1 MDLMDLKPKYDTVEV
16 VIKHPN
22 SLEPLTNEDGSEM
35 TVVLYAQHSKE
46 YRGVMHEQQD
56 RRIKLMQKKGATTNY
71 SAADI
76 ERDAIE
82 LLSKC
87 TKEWNITYGGETPK
101 LTATKA
107 KEIYTEVFWLRSQ
120 VEEALGDSLDFTTS

>member
-71 SAADI
+71 SASDI

-101 LTATKA
+101 LTPAKA

-120 VEEALGDSLDFTTS
+120 VEEALTESLDFTVS

>member
-1 MDLMDLKPKYDTVEV
+1 MDLMDLKPKSDIVEV
-16 VIKHPN
+16 TIKHP
-22 SLEPLTNEDGSEM
+22 STFEPLMNEDGSEM

-71 SAADI
+71 TAADI

-101 LTATKA
+101 LTPAKA

-120 VEEALGDSLDFTTS
+120 VEEAMGDSLDFTTD

>member
-1 MDLMDLKPKYDTVEV
+1 
-16 VIKHPN
+16 
-22 SLEPLTNEDGSEM
+22 
-35 TVVLYAQHSKE
+35 
-46 YRGVMHEQQD
+46 MHEQQD

-101 LTATKA
+101 LTPAKA

-120 VEEALGDSLDFTTS
+120 VEEAMGDSLDFTTD

>member
-1 MDLMDLKPKYDTVEV
+1 MDLMDLKPKSDIVEV
-16 VIKHPN
+16 TIKHP
-22 SLEPLTNEDGSEM
+22 STLEPLMNEDGSEM

-71 SAADI
+71 TAADI

-101 LTATKA
+101 LTPAKA
-107 KEIYTEVFWLRSQ
+107 KEVYTEVFWLRSQ
-120 VEEALGDSLDFTTS
+120 VEEALTESLDFTTN

>member
-1 MDLMDLKPKYDTVEV
+1 MDLMDLKPKSDIIEV
-16 VIKHPN
+16 TIKHPN
-22 SLEPLTNEDGSEM
+22 TLEPLTNEDGSEM
-35 TVVLYAQHSKE
+35 TVTLHAQHSKE

-76 ERDAIE
+76 ERDAID

-101 LTATKA
+101 LTAAKA
-107 KEIYTEVFWLRSQ
+107 KEVYTEVFWLRSQ
-120 VEEALGDSLDFTTS
+120 VEEALTESLDFTTN